1 MNVKNA
7 GGQLLITC
15 LRFGFITLMLSAC
28 ASTRYITP
36 EFLKDKYTD
45 QSSQYIE
52 VNGHAIHV
60 RDQGSGPVIVMIH
73 GISSSL
79 HTWDQWCEQLKSDY
93 RVVRL
98 DLPGFGLSGPDP
110 NNQYSID
117 RFVQVLDQVLNQ
129 LQITSFTLVGN
140 SLGGWIAW
148 EYCYE
153 HPQKVEKL
161 VLLDA
166 AGFATPD
173 DPPKPLRMA
182 QKPMFKK
189 LALKG
194 PPKFLVRKFLKQAYG
209 DRSKVDKEL
218 VNRYFELNHYP
229 GNPLA
234 FYTIANTQY
243 TSNTARLA
251 QIQTPTLIM
260 WGEEDKKWIDV
271 SHAYL
276 FEELLPND
284 KLIIYQGVGHLPMEE
299 HPLPSVVDL
308 KEFLEQ

>member
-1 MNVKNA
+1 MRLQIFVKS
-7 GGQLLITC
+7 LLVPLILGC
-15 LRFGFITLMLSAC
+15 GLSLMSTGC
-28 ASTRYITP
+28 ASTRHLTP
-36 EFLKDKYTD
+36 DFLKDKYTNQHSKFIELHD
-45 QSSQYIE
+45 QKVHI
-52 VNGHAIHV
+52 
-60 RDQGSGPVIVMIH
+60 RDQGSGPVIVLIH

-79 HTWDQWCEQLKSDY
+79 HTWDQWSEQLQSSY

-117 RFVQVLDQVLNQ
+117 RYVDIVHELVTQ
-129 LQITSFTLVGN
+129 LQVDSFHLVGN

-148 EYCYE
+148 EYCYKYPE
-153 HPQKVEKL
+153 QVQKL

-194 PPKFLVRKFLKQAYG
+194 PPRFLVRKFLKQAYG
-209 DRSKVDKEL
+209 DRRKVKTEL

-234 FYTIANTQY
+234 FYTIANAQY

-260 WGEEDKKWIDV
+260 WGAEDKKWIDV

-284 KLIIYQGVGHLPMEE
+284 QLIIYQGVGHLPMEE
-299 HPLPSVVDL
+299 HALPSVEDL
-308 KEFLEQ
+308 KAFLLR